1 MALIH
6 MYFQVRLL
14 STYYMLVLRA
24 TVHMAS
30 FDICS
35 IILR

>member
-24 TVHMAS
+24 THMAS